1 MTVQSPAL
9 EDILNSWH
17 AEASASDFNR
27 SRHKGLAFEQF
38 CQAFITH
45 DEVQKMQY
53 EPPLTYAEWASR
65 EGLPAQDIG
74 IDLVAKMRNAEGWCA
89 IQCKFYARGRS
100 VRKGDIDSFL
110 AASSRK
116 YFSHRLIMDT
126 TGKDWSPQLMETI
139 RNQDPEVIRITLKDF
154 RESSIDWVRYL
165 ETRRT
170 FPKEPP
176 KMPRPHQ
183 EEAIQKVTAGLAE
196 PGTRGTLLMAC
207 GTGKTYTSLRI
218 AEDIA
223 GAGGHVLVLVPSL
236 ALMSQTVQAW
246 AADTRLPLRSHAV
259 CSDSQVGR
267 RKRRN
272 DDRIDLDVLDLSFPA
287 MTDAGKLAERVSK
300 EASGQMTVIFATYH
314 SLPVVGV
321 AQQEHGLPDF
331 DLAICDEAHRTA
343 GAQVEGEEDSHFVQ
357 IHDQNQIRAH
367 RRLYMTATPK
377 VYPPS
382 ARNRAGKA
390 NATLYSMGNREVYG
404 PVLYEI
410 GFGTA
415 VDAGLLTDY
424 KVIVLTVPEEGVAYT
439 MGDTLGD
446 SELTLDD
453 AGKLIGC
460 WRALSKIDREEFG
473 EDHEVPMQRA
483 IAYCRSIKASEQ
495 IVKAFP
501 EVARGYQESQ
511 DHSWT
516 EYGIASDHVDGTFQA
531 VARADRLRWLDS
543 VEPQDRVCHVLSNV
557 RCLSEGVDIPSL
569 DAILFMHPRKSQIE
583 VVQAVGRVMREFA
596 GKKMGYVVLPVVIPA
611 GEDATVAL
619 NDNKTFQVVWQ
630 VLNAIRSH
638 DERFAAMLN
647 LIEEGKPIDRLSII
661 AISDWKPSGSSGGGH
676 DPPPLPP
683 PIPIPTLFPEAI
695 RAKIVEKCG
704 NRRYWDEWAV
714 DVAEI
719 ARKHIVRI
727 TDMVNRN
734 EAAQEVFD
742 EFLAELRDD
751 LNDGITKEDAIEML
765 AQHMVTRPVFE
776 ALHGDAKFVDQN
788 PISRGMQLVLD
799 VLKPA
804 NIEVEAESLGE
815 FYASV
820 ARRAKAAR
828 TRGARQ
834 RIITELY
841 DKFFRN
847 AFPKTAER
855 LGIVYTPVELVDFI
869 LYSVDAL
876 LQDEFGESLSSEG
889 VGILDPFTGTG
900 TFITRMIQNGLI
912 APELLRKKYH
922 TNIHANEIMLLA
934 YYIAAVNIEEAY
946 QVLVEP
952 EEYQR
957 FAGIV
962 LTDTFDM
969 QYREDEI
976 AELMQDNSEQRKR
989 QKEAKIWAIVG
1000 NPPWSKGQR
1009 SENDDARN
1017 QSYPKLNQRIDDTY
1031 ASFSVAT
1038 NKNSLYDSYILAIRW
1053 ASDRIGERGVIGFV
1067 TNAGWLEGIAMDG
1080 MRKCLVREFTSIYV
1094 LNLRGQA
1101 RTQGERRRKE
1111 GGNVFG
1117 SGSRAPVSVLLLVK
1131 NPERT
1136 GCTIRYHDIGDYLSR
1151 EEKLKKVK
1159 EFGGIQGVD
1168 WEDIIPNDDYDWLNQ
1183 REEGFGKFMALG
1195 DKRNRNV
1202 SVIFQNYSG
1211 GVKTNRDAWCYNYSE
1226 IALREN
1232 IRRMIRFYHA
1242 ERERLVQG
1250 NTTGSSLTP
1259 AEVTR
1264 LVDND
1269 PTKISWTRA
1278 LKNDLRRNK
1287 ELNMEEG
1294 RITTSQYRPFTP
1306 AKLYFSRQL
1315 NEMVYQMPQ
1324 IFPHADAENL
1334 LICVTGKGAGRPFS
1348 ALMVNQI
1355 PDLQTMFNC
1364 QCYPL
1369 WLYGNGDEDSTIFTD
1384 SYEADSH
1391 GYAKRSAIT
1400 DDALRKFQK
1409 NLGDEIIS
1417 PEDLFYYIYGVLH
1430 VPHYRTRYANNL
1442 RIELPRIPLPKDA
1455 AQFWMLA
1462 EAGRNLGV
1470 LHVGYEEVQ
1479 EYPIEFAKGGWEPKD
1494 GTPSEDWFRVGN
1506 RSMQHPGK
1514 ARQKDQSCIM
1524 YNDHITIKGIPPEAH
1539 DYVVNGKP
1547 AIAWIM
1553 ERQRVKTDRDS
1564 QIVNDAN
1571 RFAIE
1576 TMKDPAYP
1584 LRLLA
1589 KVITVSLETNRIVDT
1604 LREVEF
1610 ES

>member
-1 MTVQSPAL
+1 M
-9 EDILNSWH
+9 I
-17 AEASASDFNR
+17 
-27 SRHKGLAFEQF
+27 
-38 CQAFITH
+38 
-45 DEVQKMQY
+45 
-53 EPPLTYAEWASR
+53 
-65 EGLPAQDIG
+65 
-74 IDLVAKMRNAEGWCA
+74 
-89 IQCKFYARGRS
+89 
-100 VRKGDIDSFL
+100 
-110 AASSRK
+110 
-116 YFSHRLIMDT
+116 
-126 TGKDWSPQLMETI
+126 
-139 RNQDPEVIRITLKDF
+139 
-154 RESSIDWVRYL
+154 
-165 ETRRT
+165 
-170 FPKEPP
+170 
-176 KMPRPHQ
+176 
-183 EEAIQKVTAGLAE
+183 
-196 PGTRGTLLMAC
+196 
-207 GTGKTYTSLRI
+207 
-218 AEDIA
+218 
-223 GAGGHVLVLVPSL
+223 
-236 ALMSQTVQAW
+236 
-246 AADTRLPLRSHAV
+246 
-259 CSDSQVGR
+259 
-267 RKRRN
+267 
-272 DDRIDLDVLDLSFPA
+272 
-287 MTDAGKLAERVSK
+287 K
-300 EASGQMTVIFATYH
+300 EAQVDH
-314 SLPVVGV
+314 R
-321 AQQEHGLPDF
+321 LPDF

-343 GAQVEGEEDSHFVQ
+343 VVSQRKGKDTLFAK
-357 IHDQNQIRAH
+357 IHRQENVRTH
-367 RRLYMTATPK
+367 RRLYMTATPR
-377 VYPPS
+377 VYAES
-382 ARNRAGKA
+382 VRDRAGKK
-390 NATLYSMGNREVYG
+390 NEDLCSMDKEDPFG
-404 PVLYEI
+404 PVLYEF
-410 GFGTA
+410 GFP
-415 VDAGLLTDY
+415 DALDKGVLANFE
-424 KVIVLTVPEEGVAYT
+424 VVVLTIPEAGVARA
-439 MGDTLGD
+439 MGSKKYSNTLPLDT
-446 SELTLDD
+446 T
-453 AGKLIGC
+453 GKLIGC
-460 WRALSKIDREEFG
+460 WRALAKADVGEFLA
-473 EDHEVPMQRA
+473 DTRPMRSA
-483 IAYCRSIKASEQ
+483 IAYCQNIELSEAL
-495 IVKAFP
+495 VRDWEPAVEAYRTMAEAPDSEWMEHKL
-501 EVARGYQESQ
+501 ELK
-511 DHSWT
+511 
-516 EYGIASDHVDGTFQA
+516 HVDGTF
-531 VARADRLRWLDS
+531 RADERNKSLAWLAGPPENS
-543 VEPQDRVCHVLSNV
+543 CHVLSNV
-557 RCLSEGVDIPSL
+557 RCLSEGVDVPAL
-569 DAILFMHPRKSQIE
+569 DAILFMNPRESQIE
-583 VVQAVGRVMREFA
+583 VVQAVGRVMRRFEE
-596 GKKMGYVVLPVVIPA
+596 KKTGYVILPVVAPQGTDPA
-611 GEDATVAL
+611 SILDRNKRYEVIWKVINAL
-619 NDNKTFQVVWQ
+619 
-630 VLNAIRSH
+630 RSH
-638 DERFAAMLN
+638 DSGLDAEVN
-647 LIEEGKPIDRLSII
+647 LLDTGQEGKRLRFVFL
-661 AISDWKPSGSSGGGH
+661 SDWKPAGERTGNGSGTGNGEEWWQGEIKFEY
-676 DPPPLPP
+676 DY
-683 PIPIPTLFPEAI
+683 I
-695 RAKIVEKCG
+695 RAKIVEKCA
-704 NRRYWDEWAV
+704 NRKSWSEWAGN
-714 DVAEI
+714 VAEI
-719 ARKHIVRI
+719 AQAHVVRI
-727 TDMVNRN
+727 TEMVGRH
-734 EAAQEVFD
+734 EAAREVF
-742 EFLAELRDD
+742 EIFLAELRDD
-751 LNDGITKEDAIEML
+751 LNEGITKEDAIEML

-776 ALHGDAKFVDQN
+776 ALLGNARFVDHN
-788 PISRGMQLVLD
+788 PISKGMQTMLD
-799 VLKPA
+799 VLSP
-804 NIEVEAESLGE
+804 EDFEAESRGLEDFYEDVRLRAAQAVSGAAKQRVIKKLYEE
-815 FYASV
+815 FF
-820 ARRAKAAR
+820 
-828 TRGARQ
+828 TGAF
-834 RIITELY
+834 
-841 DKFFRN
+841 K
-847 AFPKTAER
+847 KTAAR
-855 LGIVYTPVELVDFI
+855 LGIVYTPVELVDFV
-869 LYSVDAL
+869 LHSVDQL
-876 LQDEFGESLSSEG
+876 LRDEFGKSFSSEG

-912 APELLRKKYH
+912 DPEQLPKKYRSG
-922 TNIHANEIMLLA
+922 IHANEIMLLA
-934 YYIAAVNIEEAY
+934 YYIAAVNIEAAY
-946 QVLVEP
+946 HEMIEP
-952 EEYQR
+952 EEYER
-957 FAGIV
+957 FAEIV

-1009 SENDDARN
+1009 SENDAARN
-1017 QSYPKLNQRIDDTY
+1017 QSYPKLDQRIDDTY

-1053 ASDRIGERGVIGFV
+1053 ASDRIGECGVIGFV

-1417 PEDLFYYIYGVLH
+1417 PEDLFYYIYIYGVLH
-1430 VPHYRTRYANNL
+1430 VPHYRARYANNL
-1442 RIELPRIPLPKDA
+1442 RIELPRIPLPENA
-1455 AQFWMLA
+1455 EQFRFLS
-1462 EAGRNLGV
+1462 ETGRELGE
-1470 LHVGYEEVQ
+1470 LHMNYDEVKPYPVG
-1479 EYPIEFAKGGWEPKD
+1479 FANGGWEP
-1494 GTPSEDWFRVGN
+1494 GEGVSLEEWFRVGSMKHPVKEDEKDLSKIVYN
-1506 RSMQHPGK
+1506 R
-1514 ARQKDQSCIM
+1514 
-1524 YNDHITIKGIPPEAH
+1524 HITIQEIPLEAY
-1539 DYVVNGKP
+1539 DYIVNGKS
-1547 AIAWIM
+1547 AIGWVM
-1553 ERQRVKTDRDS
+1553 DRQCVKIDTKS

-1571 RFAIE
+1571 QFAIE

-1589 KVITVSLETNRIVDT
+1589 KVIKVSMNTNKIVDT
-1604 LREVEF
+1604 LRDVEF
-1610 ES
+1610 AE